1 LGALIVFTYV
11 GIFAVALSRTRG
23 CRRVGALLAALLVMQ
38 ILLGIANVML
48 TLPLP
53 VAVAHNAGAAALL
66 VSMVVINFALS
77 RSRSPH

>member
-1 LGALIVFTYV
+1 
-11 GIFAVALSRTRG
+11 
-23 CRRVGALLAALLVMQ
+23 VGALLAALLVMQ

>member
-1 LGALIVFTYV
+1 
-11 GIFAVALSRTRG
+11 
-23 CRRVGALLAALLVMQ
+23 LVMQ